1 MLSRRAVLVAS
12 LQAVA
17 SLVACTVPLPPP
29 LVTPAPPPTDD
40 PRVRITPSQA
50 TSCVRSLPTIVPP
63 TPIPYPGFAQQEPET
78 GLHVTT
84 GALPVTLADYRL
96 LVIGRVDQ
104 PLSLTYDDLRC
115 LPKVE
120 AEVRLECPGYFVD
133 TARLAGPTL
142 ASVLALAAPQ
152 PAVTRVTL
160 TSVNGYDMNL
170 SLEEARA
177 AESFLAYEWRG

>member
-1 MLSRRAVLVAS
+1 
-12 LQAVA
+12 
-17 SLVACTVPLPPP
+17 
-29 LVTPAPPPTDD
+29 
-40 PRVRITPSQA
+40 
-50 TSCVRSLPTIVPP
+50 VPP

-120 AEVRLECPGYFVD
+120 AEVKLECPGYFVD

-152 PAVTRVTL
+152 PGVTRVTL

-177 AESFLAYEWRG
+177 AENFLAYEWRGEPLPTSHGFPLRAALPGKPGSAWVKWLGEISLS